1 MGTFLEAFWRRQHQS
16 GVFKDEQEPPCGT
29 AGCVCGGEGT
39 LGFVG
44 FKVRLVVVGNEA
56 GGGMRLGLHLTR
68 EATKHPG
75 VPGTEGFPNA
85 WDFKY

>member
-1 MGTFLEAFWRRQHQS
+1 MWGSRLY
-16 GVFKDEQEPPCGT
+16 VFCGE
-29 AGCVCGGEGT
+29 GMRGT

-44 FKVRLVVVGNEA
+44 FKVRLVVMENEA

-68 EATKHPG
+68 GATKHPG
-75 VPGTEGFPNA
+75 EPGTEGFPNA